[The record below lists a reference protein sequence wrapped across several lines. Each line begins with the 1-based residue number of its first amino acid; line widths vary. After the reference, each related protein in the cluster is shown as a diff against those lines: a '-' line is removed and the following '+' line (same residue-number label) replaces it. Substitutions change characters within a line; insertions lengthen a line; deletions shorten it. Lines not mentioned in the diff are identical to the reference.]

1 MDKQKILDEMNAK
14 KRRKKRLIIIVVV
27 ALLVIISASA
37 LNIIFRYFKYDEYKK
52 YEVKSKTEKGE
63 RFVAVNEDK
72 PDVEGMVLV
81 SENDNLK
88 LYTNLETTEIAVY
101 NKNDGSITYSN
112 PQDRDTH
119 TGTGINAS
127 NLSSTLAVT
136 YYNKAGNVATI
147 NNYDMSIKNGQFET
161 ESIKDGIRY
170 IYTLADED
178 SIASIVPYYISEDG
192 LNKVMEKSSDYDA
205 RTVKGKYKLEN
216 GTYVLNDSAKKSKV
230 GMEKLNK
237 IFEKAGY
244 TEEDYAKDME
254 GHEEDESLSIT
265 IPLEYRLT
273 DKGLEATV
281 KAADI
286 EEHGNVYISQIDVL
300 QFFGAA
306 SNKAQGYIL
315 VPDGSG
321 ALINLNSGNQA
332 TAYNQA
338 IYDIDP
344 VAQNY
349 VVIEETECAR
359 LPIFGIKADDNAIF
373 ARITAG
379 DAIASVNADVA
390 GKLNNYNYA
399 YASFNVREKELLNMF
414 GVQGSKSDIPVV
426 EKSLYKIDL
435 SVSYSFLTKDD
446 ASYSGMARTYRKQ
459 LIDEGIL
466 KETNQSES
474 VPLYLDIIG
483 GAEQKKHIMGIPYEG
498 VCAMTTYDEASEIVD
513 NLYDSDITNLR
524 LNYQGWFNGGIYHD
538 VADKIKLIGSVGSKS
553 DLESLNKKLE
563 DKGGKLF
570 MDVAFQK
577 VSHESKRFTSVLEAS
592 KYYSGYVVELGAT
605 DPSTVRQTS
614 NLEWYDEMIYYMISP
629 KFLNRYVDKF
639 ASKITKYDVSGINL
653 TDLGSVLTSDKK
665 RSELINRQQAEN
677 IVIGQYEKLAETK
690 KNLMETG
697 GNEYSLKYVS
707 DIIDAPTSYS
717 AYYIIDEQ
725 VPFYEMVIHG
735 SISYSGEA
743 FNLMDDD
750 LDDDF
755 VLNCIEYGIAPRF
768 TLSYKDPSK
777 MKYTSS
783 ADKYSVLYT
792 TWLDKAKEMYGNI
805 NEALKDVD
813 GSAMINHEKLD
824 NGLIKV
830 DYENGKTIYINKTS
844 QDITVDGNTVKA
856 KNYLKTGGTVNE

>member
-254 GHEEDESLSIT
+254 GHEEEESLSIT

-483 GAEQKKHIMGIPYEG
+483 GVEQKKHIMGIPYEG

>member
-379 DAIASVNADVA
+379 DAIASVNADVT

-483 GAEQKKHIMGIPYEG
+483 GVEQKKHIMGIPYEG

>member
-414 GVQGSKSDIPVV
+414 GVQGSKSYIPVV

-483 GAEQKKHIMGIPYEG
+483 GVEQKKHIMGIPYEG

>member
-1 MDKQKILDEMNAK
+1 
-14 KRRKKRLIIIVVV
+14 
-27 ALLVIISASA
+27 
-37 LNIIFRYFKYDEYKK
+37 
-52 YEVKSKTEKGE
+52 
-63 RFVAVNEDK
+63 
-72 PDVEGMVLV
+72 MVLV

-483 GAEQKKHIMGIPYEG
+483 GVEQKKHIMGIPYEG

>member
-119 TGTGINAS
+119 TGTGISAS

-483 GAEQKKHIMGIPYEG
+483 GVEQKKHIMGIPYEG

>member
-483 GAEQKKHIMGIPYEG
+483 GVEQKKHIMGIPYEG

-813 GSAMINHEKLD
+813 RSAMINHEKLD

>member
-483 GAEQKKHIMGIPYEG
+483 GVEQKKHIMGIPYEG

-768 TLSYKDPSK
+768 TLSYKNPSK

>member
-483 GAEQKKHIMGIPYEG
+483 GVEQKKHIMGIPYEG

-577 VSHESKRFTSVLEAS
+577 VSYESKRFTSVLEAS

>member
-273 DKGLEATV
+273 DKGFEATV

-483 GAEQKKHIMGIPYEG
+483 GVEQKKHIMGIPYEG

>member
-1 MDKQKILDEMNAK
+1 MDKQKILDEMNAQ

-483 GAEQKKHIMGIPYEG
+483 GVEQKKHIMGIPYEG

>member
-216 GTYVLNDSAKKSKV
+216 GTYVLNDSAKKTKV

-483 GAEQKKHIMGIPYEG
+483 GVEQKKHIMGIPYEG

>member
-474 VPLYLDIIG
+474 VPHYLDIIG
-483 GAEQKKHIMGIPYEG
+483 GVEQKKHIMGIPYEG

>member
-112 PQDRDTH
+112 PQDRNTH

-161 ESIKDGIRY
+161 ESIKNGIRY

-178 SIASIVPYYISEDG
+178 SIASIVPYYIREDG

-230 GMEKLNK
+230 GMEKLNA

-273 DKGLEATV
+273 DTGLEATV
-281 KAADI
+281 KATDI
-286 EEHGNVYISQIDVL
+286 EEHGNAYISQIDVL

-306 SNKAQGYIL
+306 SKKAQGYIL

-332 TAYNQA
+332 TAYSQA

-349 VVIEETECAR
+349 VVTEETECAR
-359 LPIFGIKADDNAIF
+359 LPIFGIKADDNAIN
-373 ARITAG
+373 IC
-379 DAIASVNADVA
+379 
-390 GKLNNYNYA
+390 KNN
-399 YASFNVREKELLNMF
+399 SR
-414 GVQGSKSDIPVV
+414 
-426 EKSLYKIDL
+426 
-435 SVSYSFLTKDD
+435 
-446 ASYSGMARTYRKQ
+446 
-459 LIDEGIL
+459 
-466 KETNQSES
+466 
-474 VPLYLDIIG
+474 
-483 GAEQKKHIMGIPYEG
+483 
-498 VCAMTTYDEASEIVD
+498 
-513 NLYDSDITNLR
+513 
-524 LNYQGWFNGGIYHD
+524 
-538 VADKIKLIGSVGSKS
+538 
-553 DLESLNKKLE
+553 
-563 DKGGKLF
+563 
-570 MDVAFQK
+570 
-577 VSHESKRFTSVLEAS
+577 
-592 KYYSGYVVELGAT
+592 
-605 DPSTVRQTS
+605 
-614 NLEWYDEMIYYMISP
+614 
-629 KFLNRYVDKF
+629 
-639 ASKITKYDVSGINL
+639 
-653 TDLGSVLTSDKK
+653 
-665 RSELINRQQAEN
+665 
-677 IVIGQYEKLAETK
+677 
-690 KNLMETG
+690 
-697 GNEYSLKYVS
+697 
-707 DIIDAPTSYS
+707 
-717 AYYIIDEQ
+717 
-725 VPFYEMVIHG
+725 
-735 SISYSGEA
+735 
-743 FNLMDDD
+743 
-750 LDDDF
+750 
-755 VLNCIEYGIAPRF
+755 
-768 TLSYKDPSK
+768 
-777 MKYTSS
+777 
-783 ADKYSVLYT
+783 
-792 TWLDKAKEMYGNI
+792 
-805 NEALKDVD
+805 
-813 GSAMINHEKLD
+813 
-824 NGLIKV
+824 
-830 DYENGKTIYINKTS
+830 
-844 QDITVDGNTVKA
+844 
-856 KNYLKTGGTVNE
+856 

>member
-459 LIDEGIL
+459 LTDEGIL

-483 GAEQKKHIMGIPYEG
+483 GVEQKKHIMGIPYEG

-524 LNYQGWFNGGIYHD
+524 LNYQGWLNGGIYHD

>member
-483 GAEQKKHIMGIPYEG
+483 GVEQKKHIMGIPYEG

-844 QDITVDGNTVKA
+844 QDVTVDGNTVKA

>member
-483 GAEQKKHIMGIPYEG
+483 GVEQKKHIMGIPYEG
-498 VCAMTTYDEASEIVD
+498 VCVMTTYDEASEIVD

-570 MDVAFQK
+570 MDVAYQK

>member
-127 NLSSTLAVT
+127 NLSTTLAVT

-483 GAEQKKHIMGIPYEG
+483 GVEQKKHIMGIPYEG

>member
-483 GAEQKKHIMGIPYEG
+483 GVEQKKHIMGIPYEG

-792 TWLDKAKEMYGNI
+792 TWLDKVKEMYGNI

>member
-483 GAEQKKHIMGIPYEG
+483 GVEQKKHIMGIPYEG

-725 VPFYEMVIHG
+725 VPFYEMVIYG

>member
-483 GAEQKKHIMGIPYEG
+483 GVEQKKHIMGIPYEG

-697 GNEYSLKYVS
+697 RNEYSLKYVS

>member
-286 EEHGNVYISQIDVL
+286 EEHGNVYISQIDIL

-483 GAEQKKHIMGIPYEG
+483 GVEQKKHIMGIPYEG

>member
-483 GAEQKKHIMGIPYEG
+483 GVEQKKHIMGIPYEG

-856 KNYLKTGGTVNE
+856 KNYLKQEVR

>member
-254 GHEEDESLSIT
+254 GHEEDEPLSIT

-483 GAEQKKHIMGIPYEG
+483 GVEQKKHIMGIPYEG

>member
-192 LNKVMEKSSDYDA
+192 LNKVMKKSSDYDA

-483 GAEQKKHIMGIPYEG
+483 GVEQKKHIMGIPYEG

>member
-466 KETNQSES
+466 KETNQSGS

-483 GAEQKKHIMGIPYEG
+483 GVEQKKHIMGIPYEG

-805 NEALKDVD
+805 NEALKYVD

>member
-52 YEVKSKTEKGE
+52 YEVKSKTGKGE

-483 GAEQKKHIMGIPYEG
+483 GVEQKKHIMGIPYEG

>member
-1 MDKQKILDEMNAK
+1 
-14 KRRKKRLIIIVVV
+14 
-27 ALLVIISASA
+27 
-37 LNIIFRYFKYDEYKK
+37 
-52 YEVKSKTEKGE
+52 
-63 RFVAVNEDK
+63 
-72 PDVEGMVLV
+72 MVLV

-483 GAEQKKHIMGIPYEG
+483 GVEQKKHIMGIPYEG

-755 VLNCIEYGIAPRF
+755 VLNCIEYGIAP
-768 TLSYKDPSK
+768 SK

>member
-483 GAEQKKHIMGIPYEG
+483 GVEQKKHIMGIPYEG

-524 LNYQGWFNGGIYHD
+524 LNYQGWFNGGIYHY

>member
-178 SIASIVPYYISEDG
+178 SIARIVPYYISEDG

-483 GAEQKKHIMGIPYEG
+483 GVEQKKHIMGIPYEG

>member
-147 NNYDMSIKNGQFET
+147 DNYDMSIKNGQFET

-483 GAEQKKHIMGIPYEG
+483 GVEQKKHIMGIPYEG

>member
-379 DAIASVNADVA
+379 GAIASVNADVA

-483 GAEQKKHIMGIPYEG
+483 GVEQKKHIMGIPYEG

>member
-205 RTVKGKYKLEN
+205 RTVKGKYKLEK

-483 GAEQKKHIMGIPYEG
+483 GVEQKKHIMGIPYEG

>member
-414 GVQGSKSDIPVV
+414 GVQGSKSDISVV

-483 GAEQKKHIMGIPYEG
+483 GVEQKKHIMGIPYEG

>member
-281 KAADI
+281 KVADI

-332 TAYNQA
+332 TTYNQA

-483 GAEQKKHIMGIPYEG
+483 GVEQKKHIMGIPYEG

>member
-446 ASYSGMARTYRKQ
+446 AGYSGMARTYRKQ

-483 GAEQKKHIMGIPYEG
+483 GVEQKKHIMGIPYEG

>member
-483 GAEQKKHIMGIPYEG
+483 GVEQKKHIMGIPYEG

-563 DKGGKLF
+563 DKGGKLS

>member
-321 ALINLNSGNQA
+321 ALINLNSVNQA

-483 GAEQKKHIMGIPYEG
+483 GVEQKKHIMGIPYEG

>member
-315 VPDGSG
+315 VPDGPG

-483 GAEQKKHIMGIPYEG
+483 GVEQKKHIMGIPYEG

>member
-483 GAEQKKHIMGIPYEG
+483 GVEQKKHIMGIPYEG

-524 LNYQGWFNGGIYHD
+524 LKYQGWFNGGIYHD

>member
-483 GAEQKKHIMGIPYEG
+483 GVEQKKHIMGIPYEG

-592 KYYSGYVVELGAT
+592 KYYSGYLVELGAT